1 VAKTVKRF
9 DAETRHQLAK
19 LFAQAAGWSK
29 REVEALSSFDW
40 SKDRILVRETRASA
54 AVDFVW
60 HLECLLREVRPPAR
74 NKEAGAEQLEKVEG
88 ALIKAADY
96 LKALTS
102 AEAMALV
109 SGVAREMEE
118 TEFRRLAEFEM
129 KWNLHAT
136 LQAMSPD
143 KPVTRDLRASAREQA
158 KMRLAEFPMGGLF
171 ETTQDS
177 LSADL
182 QSAAD
187 SEKTLMAMAE
197 AMALLARG
205 AQRGRR
211 CIPGA
216 SKKPQAGMASI
227 VVDTLASY
235 DIKPGG
241 RDGVGAEVLEIL
253 LRVAGLPGSPGRLI
267 ETASAQHQKARKN
280 RPADSVR

>member
-1 VAKTVKRF
+1 MVKRF

-19 LFAQAAGWSK
+19 LFAQAAGWK
-29 REVEALSSFDW
+29 PKDIAALASIDW
-40 SKDRILVRETRASA
+40 AADRVPLSPRSD

-60 HLECLLREVRPPAR
+60 HLECLLREVRPPVR
-74 NKEAGAEQLEKVEG
+74 NKEAGAEQLEKVG
-88 ALIKAADY
+88 RALSKAAEY
-96 LKALTS
+96 VQALTG

-109 SGVAREMEE
+109 SGVARDTEE
-118 TEFRRLAEFEM
+118 TEFQRLAAYEK

-136 LQAMSPD
+136 LQAMSPG
-143 KPVTRDLRASAREQA
+143 KRLTRDLRSSAREQA
-158 KMRLAEFPMGGLF
+158 KMRLSEFPMGGLF
-171 ETTQDS
+171 EAAGES
-177 LSADL
+177 L
-182 QSAAD
+182 AAD
-187 SEKTLMAMAE
+187 WQAAEDSAKTLRAMAE
-197 AMALLARG
+197 AMALLGRG
-205 AQRGRR
+205 ALHGTR
-211 CIPGA
+211 CMPGA

-227 VVDTLASY
+227 VVDMLASY